1 MQKPAR
7 ILSTAPPFIS
17 MQEKHMAFQ
26 EFNMAHH
33 WLPFTPNRSFK
44 NDPRI
49 FVAAEGMHF
58 TTHDGRQVLDG
69 ISSLWCVAAGHNRK
83 PINEA
88 IKKQLDTLD
97 YATAFQ
103 ASNDQAFKAAEMIAG
118 MAPGDLNK
126 VLFCNSGSEA
136 ADTSLKVA
144 LAYHRA
150 RGEGHRNVFIGRE
163 KGYHGVGFGGM
174 SVGGI
179 PANRKVYGTALLP
192 RVDHMRFIHDP
203 LHPEHASHAY
213 INGEEPVW
221 TEDLLLELENRIL
234 PLHDPS
240 NVAAII
246 VEPVSGSA
254 GWYLPPQGYLKR
266 LREICDKH
274 GILLI
279 FDEVITGFGRLGCNF
294 GADYYGVVPDML
306 NFAKCVT
313 NGVIPLG
320 GVICT
325 DRIFDTMMQAN
336 AGSPEYAIEFFHG
349 YTYSGHPVAC
359 AAAIATL
366 NLFKEE
372 NLFERAGQMGKVLG
386 DALHGGLKGLPN
398 VVGIRAL
405 GLAGAV
411 ELSPVAGAPG
421 KRAYDIFMD
430 CFHHGVLVR
439 PAGENIVVCPPY
451 IVEPAHI
458 ERIVTVVG
466 DAIRR
471 NA

>member
-1 MQKPAR
+1 
-7 ILSTAPPFIS
+7 
-17 MQEKHMAFQ
+17 MAKID
-26 EFNMAHH
+26 FNMDNH
-33 WLPFTPNRSFK
+33 WLPFTPNRGFK
-44 NDPRI
+44 ENPRVI
-49 FVAAEGMHF
+49 VGADGMHF
-58 TTHDGRQVLDG
+58 TTHDGRKVIDG
-69 ISSLWCVAAGHNRK
+69 ISSLWCVTAGHNRK

-97 YATAFQ
+97 YSTCFQ
-103 ASNDQAFKAAEMIAG
+103 ATNDKAFVAAEMIAS
-118 MAPGDLNK
+118 MAPGDLNR

-163 KGYHGVGFGGM
+163 RAYHGVGFGGM

-179 PANRKVYGTALLP
+179 PANRKTFGTSFLP

-203 LHPEHASHAY
+203 VNHAY
-213 INGEEPVW
+213 IHGELPEW
-221 TEDLLLELENRIL
+221 KEDILLELENRIL

-254 GWYLPPQGYLKR
+254 GWYLPPKGYLQR
-266 LREICDKH
+266 LRQICDKH

-279 FDEVITGFGRLGCNF
+279 FDEVITGFGRLGTNF
-294 GADYYGVVPDML
+294 GADYFGVVPDML

-320 GVICT
+320 GVIC
-325 DRIFDTMMQAN
+325 RSHLYDTMMSAN
-336 AGSPEYAIEFFHG
+336 EKSPAHAVEFMHG

-359 AAAIATL
+359 AAAVATL
-366 NLFKEE
+366 NLYKEE
-372 NLFERAGQMGKVLG
+372 NLFARAGEMGKVLG
-386 DALHGGLKGLPN
+386 DAMHSALKGLPN
-398 VVGIRAL
+398 VIGIRTL

-411 ELSPVAGAPG
+411 ELSPIAGVPG
-421 KRAYDIFMD
+421 KRAFDIFME
-430 CFHHGVLVR
+430 CFHKGIMVR
-439 PAGENIVVCPPY
+439 PAGETLVLAPPY
-451 IVEPAHI
+451 IVEKSHI
-458 ERIVTVVG
+458 DELVG
-466 DAIRR
+466 TLAAAIKKH
-471 NA
+471 A

>member
-1 MQKPAR
+1 MDNQ
-7 ILSTAPPFIS
+7 
-17 MQEKHMAFQ
+17 
-26 EFNMAHH
+26 
-33 WLPFTPNRSFK
+33 WLPFTPNRSFRQ
-44 NDPRI
+44 DPRV
-49 FVAAEGMHF
+49 FVGAEGMHF
-58 TTHDGRQVLDG
+58 TTHDGKKVIDG
-69 ISSLWCVAAGHNRK
+69 ISSLWCVGAGHNRK

-103 ASNDQAFKAAEMIAG
+103 ASNDKAFKAAQMIAA

-136 ADTSLKVA
+136 ADTALKVA

-163 KGYHGVGFGGM
+163 KGYHGVNFGGM
-174 SVGGI
+174 SVGGL
-179 PANRKVYGTALLP
+179 PANRKVYGAQLLP

-203 LHPEHASHAY
+203 VNHAY
-213 INGEEPVW
+213 IHHEEPVW
-221 TEDLLLELENRIL
+221 AEDPLLELENRIL
-234 PLHDPS
+234 VLHDPS
-240 NVAAII
+240 NVAAVI
-246 VEPVSGSA
+246 VEPIAGSA
-254 GWYLPPQGYLKR
+254 GWYIPPKGYVKR

-279 FDEVITGFGRLGCNF
+279 FDEVITGFGRLGVNF

-306 NFAKCVT
+306 NFAKAVT

-320 GVICT
+320 GVICR
-325 DRIFDTMMQAN
+325 DFIYDAMMNAN
-336 AGSPEYAIEFFHG
+336 SPAHAIEFFHG

-366 NLFKEE
+366 DLMKQE
-372 NLFERAGQMGKVLG
+372 NLFARAGEQGIKLG
-386 DALHGGLKGLPN
+386 NAMHSAFKGLPN
-398 VVGIRAL
+398 VIGIRTL

-411 ELSPVAGAPG
+411 ELAPIAGSPG

-430 CFHHGVLVR
+430 CFHKGVWVR
-439 PAGENIVVCPPY
+439 PAGENIVICPPY
-451 IVEPAHI
+451 IVEDAHI
-458 ERIVTVVG
+458 DQIVQTVA
-466 DAIRR
+466 DSIRR
-471 NA
+471 HA

>member
-1 MQKPAR
+1 
-7 ILSTAPPFIS
+7 
-17 MQEKHMAFQ
+17 MATT
-26 EFNMAHH
+26 EFNMDSH
-33 WLPFTPNRSFK
+33 WLPFTPNRGFRK
-44 NDPRI
+44 DPRV

-58 TTHDGRQVLDG
+58 TTHDGRQVVDG
-69 ISSLWCVAAGHNRK
+69 ISSLWCVGAGHRRA

-97 YATAFQ
+97 YSTAFQ
-103 ASNDQAFKAAEMIAG
+103 ASNDKAFKAAEMIAA

-150 RGEGHRNVFIGRE
+150 RGEGHRNIFIGRE

-179 PANRKVYGTALLP
+179 PANRKVFGTSLLP
-192 RVDHMRFIHDP
+192 RVDHLRFAHDP
-203 LHPEHASHAY
+203 AAAFYNGVEPES
-213 INGEEPVW
+213 N
-221 TEDLLLELENRIL
+221 EDFLLELENRIL
-234 PLHDPS
+234 PLHDAS

-246 VEPVSGSA
+246 VEPVAGSA
-254 GWYLPPQGYLKR
+254 GWYVPPKGYLKR

-279 FDEVITGFGRLGCNF
+279 FDEVITGFGRMGTNF

-306 NFAKCVT
+306 NFAKAVT

-320 GVICT
+320 GVICR
-325 DRIFDTMMQAN
+325 DKLYDAMMKTEA
-336 AGSPEYAIEFFHG
+336 PEHVIEFFHG

-366 NLFKEE
+366 ELFQQEQ
-372 NLFERAGQMGKVLG
+372 LFQRAGEMGKVLG
-386 DALHGGLKGLPN
+386 DAFHSTFKGMPN
-398 VVGIRAL
+398 VIGIRSL
-405 GLAGAV
+405 GLAAAV
-411 ELSPVAGAPG
+411 ELAPIPGLPG
-421 KRAYDIFMD
+421 KRAYDIFVD
-430 CFHHGVLVR
+430 CFKKGALVR
-439 PAGENIVVCPPY
+439 PAGDVLVIAPPY
-451 IVEPAHI
+451 IVEKSHIDTLVNTLADSVKAH
-458 ERIVTVVG
+458 
-466 DAIRR
+466 A
-471 NA
+471 

>member
-1 MQKPAR
+1 
-7 ILSTAPPFIS
+7 
-17 MQEKHMAFQ
+17 MAYQ
-26 EFNMAHH
+26 DFNMDHQ

-44 NDPRI
+44 NDPRV
-49 FVAAEGMHF
+49 FVAADGMEF
-58 TTHDGRQVLDG
+58 TTHDGKKVVDG
-69 ISSLWCVAAGHNRK
+69 ISSLWCVTAGHNRK

-103 ASNDQAFKAAEMIAG
+103 ASNDQAFKASEMIAA

-126 VLFCNSGSEA
+126 VLFCSSGSEA
-136 ADTSLKVA
+136 ADTSMKVA

-150 RGEGHRNVFIGRE
+150 RGEGQRNMFIGRE
-163 KGYHGVGFGGM
+163 RGYHGVGFGGM

-179 PANRKVYGTALLP
+179 PANRKAYGTSLLP
-192 RVDHMRFIHDP
+192 RVDHLRFIHDP
-203 LHPEHASHAY
+203 HHAEHASHAY
-213 INGEEPVW
+213 IHGEQPEW
-221 TEDLLLELENRIL
+221 KEDLLLELENRIL

-240 NVAAII
+240 NIAAVI
-246 VEPVSGSA
+246 VEPVAGSA
-254 GWYLPPQGYLKR
+254 GWYLPPKGYLKR

-279 FDEVITGFGRLGCNF
+279 FDEVITGFGRLGVNF

-306 NFAKCVT
+306 NFAKGVT

-320 GVICT
+320 GVICS
-325 DRIFDTMMQAN
+325 DRIYNAMMNAN
-336 AGSPEYAIEFFHG
+336 SSAPDHTIEFFHG

-366 NLFKEE
+366 NLFKQD
-372 NLFERAGQMGKVLG
+372 NLFERAGQMGAVLG
-386 DALHGGLKGLPN
+386 DAMHSTFKGLPN
-398 VVGIRAL
+398 VVGIRTM

-411 ELSPVAGAPG
+411 ELAPVAGAPG
-421 KRAYDIFMD
+421 KRAFDIFMT

-439 PAGENIVVCPPY
+439 PAAENIVICPPF
-451 IVEPAHI
+451 IVEKEHI
-458 ERIVTVVG
+458 DRIVNVVS
-466 DAIRR
+466 DAIKKH
-471 NA
+471 A

>member
-1 MQKPAR
+1 MNPTQIP
-7 ILSTAPPFIS
+7 
-17 MQEKHMAFQ
+17 MDNQ
-26 EFNMAHH
+26 
-33 WLPFTPNRSFK
+33 WLPFTPNRTFK
-44 NDPRI
+44 QDPRV
-49 FVAAEGMHF
+49 FVGAEGMHF
-58 TTHDGRQVLDG
+58 TTHDGKKVIDG
-69 ISSLWCVAAGHNRK
+69 ISSLWCVGAGHNRR

-103 ASNDQAFKAAEMIAG
+103 ASNDKAFKAAQMIAE

-136 ADTSLKVA
+136 ADTALKVA

-163 KGYHGVGFGGM
+163 KGYHGVNFGGM
-174 SVGGI
+174 SVGGL
-179 PANRKVYGTALLP
+179 PANRKVYGAQLLP

-203 LHPEHASHAY
+203 VNHAY
-213 INGEEPVW
+213 IHHEEPVW
-221 TEDLLLELENRIL
+221 AEDPLLELENRIL
-234 PLHDPS
+234 VLHDPS
-240 NVAAII
+240 NIAAVI
-246 VEPVSGSA
+246 VEPIAGSA
-254 GWYLPPQGYLKR
+254 GWYIPPQGYVKR

-279 FDEVITGFGRLGCNF
+279 FDEVITGFGRLGVNF

-306 NFAKCVT
+306 NFAKAVT

-320 GVICT
+320 GVICR
-325 DRIFDTMMQAN
+325 DFIYDAMMNAN
-336 AGSPEYAIEFFHG
+336 SPAHAIEFFHG

-366 NLFKEE
+366 DLMKEE
-372 NLFERAGQMGKVLG
+372 NLFARAGEQGIKLG
-386 DALHGGLKGLPN
+386 NAMHSALKGLPN
-398 VVGIRAL
+398 VIGIRTL

-411 ELSPVAGAPG
+411 ELASIPGTPG

-430 CFHHGVLVR
+430 CFHKGVWVR
-439 PAGENIVVCPPY
+439 PAGENIVICPPY
-451 IVEPAHI
+451 IVEDAHI
-458 ERIVTVVG
+458 DQIVQTVA
-466 DAIRR
+466 DSIRR
-471 NA
+471 HA

>member
-1 MQKPAR
+1 
-7 ILSTAPPFIS
+7 
-17 MQEKHMAFQ
+17 MALNDL
-26 EFNMAHH
+26 NMDNQ
-33 WLPFTPNRSFK
+33 WLPFTPNRTFK
-44 NDPRI
+44 QDPRV
-49 FVAAEGMHF
+49 FVGAEGMHF
-58 TTHDGRQVLDG
+58 TTHDGKKIIDG
-69 ISSLWCVAAGHNRK
+69 ISSLWCVGAGHNRR

-103 ASNDQAFKAAEMIAG
+103 ASNDKAFKAAQMIAD

-136 ADTSLKVA
+136 ADTALKVA

-163 KGYHGVGFGGM
+163 KGYHGVNFGGM
-174 SVGGI
+174 SVGGL
-179 PANRKVYGTALLP
+179 PANRKVYGAQLLP

-203 LHPEHASHAY
+203 VNHAY
-213 INGEEPVW
+213 IHHEEPVW
-221 TEDLLLELENRIL
+221 AEDPLLELENRIL
-234 PLHDPS
+234 VLHDPS
-240 NVAAII
+240 NIAAVI
-246 VEPVSGSA
+246 VEPIAGSA
-254 GWYLPPQGYLKR
+254 GWYIPPQGYVKR

-279 FDEVITGFGRLGCNF
+279 FDEVITGFGRLGVNF

-306 NFAKCVT
+306 NFAKAVT

-320 GVICT
+320 GVICR
-325 DRIFDTMMQAN
+325 DFIYDAMMNAN
-336 AGSPEYAIEFFHG
+336 GPDHAIEFFHG

-366 NLFKEE
+366 DLMKEE
-372 NLFERAGQMGKVLG
+372 DLFARAGQKGRILG
-386 DALHGGLKGLPN
+386 DAMHSALKGLPN
-398 VVGIRAL
+398 VIGIRTL

-411 ELSPVAGAPG
+411 ELASITGTPG

-430 CFHHGVLVR
+430 CFHKGVWVR
-439 PAGENIVVCPPY
+439 PAGENLVICPPY
-451 IVEPAHI
+451 IVEDAQI
-458 ERIVTVVG
+458 DQIVQTVA
-466 DAIRR
+466 DSIRR
-471 NA
+471 HA

>member
-1 MQKPAR
+1 
-7 ILSTAPPFIS
+7 
-17 MQEKHMAFQ
+17 MAYPD
-26 EFNMAHH
+26 FNMDHQ

-44 NDPRI
+44 KEPRVL
-49 FVAAEGMHF
+49 VAADGVFF
-58 TTHDGRQVLDG
+58 TTHDGKQVLDG

-103 ASNDQAFKAAEMIAG
+103 ASNDKAFQAAEMIAA
-118 MAPGDLNK
+118 MAPGDLNQ

-179 PANRKVYGTALLP
+179 PANRKVYGAALLP
-192 RVDHMRFIHDP
+192 RVDHLRFIHDP
-203 LHPEHASHAY
+203 VKHAY
-213 INGEEPVW
+213 IHGAEPVW
-221 TEDLLLELENRIL
+221 EEDILLELEQRIL

-240 NVAAII
+240 NIAAVI
-246 VEPVSGSA
+246 VEPVAGSA
-254 GWYLPPQGYLKR
+254 GWYLPPKGYLKR

-279 FDEVITGFGRLGCNF
+279 FDEVITGFGRMGTNF

-306 NFAKCVT
+306 NFAKAVT

-325 DRIFDTMMQAN
+325 DRIYNTMMEAN
-336 AGSPEYAIEFFHG
+336 AASPAHAIEFFHG

-366 NLFKEE
+366 SLFKEE
-372 NLFERAGQMGKVLG
+372 KLFERAGQMGAVLG
-386 DALHGGLKGLPN
+386 DAVHSAFKGLPN
-398 VVGIRAL
+398 VIGIRSL

-411 ELSPVAGAPG
+411 ELSSIAGSPG
-421 KRAYDIFMD
+421 KRVYDIFMD
-430 CFHHGVLVR
+430 CFRNGVLVR
-439 PAGENIVVCPPY
+439 PAGENIVICPPY
-451 IVEPAHI
+451 IVEKEHI
-458 ERIVTVVG
+458 ERIVNVVA
-466 DAIRR
+466 DAIKK